1 MNARTTQFIWVIK
14 SPGQG
19 KPYRMAHVAMDANR
33 HLCGAAC
40 GNVVLIEAPAG
51 FAKCPACTH
60 AGAETMNYPPQ
71 KPTKKRVSGPARCRI
86 CGCTYER
93 GCPAGC
99 CWIEA
104 DLCSVCDQLRL
115 ALHDFTLGARRA
127 SAAGILRLFRE
138 VSQ

>member
-1 MNARTTQFIWVIK
+1 MKKTALSF
-14 SPGQG
+14 SGG
-19 KPYRMAHVAMDANR
+19 
-33 HLCGAAC
+33 G
-40 GNVVLIEAPAG
+40 AG
-51 FAKCPACTH
+51 FRRTKHIAP
-60 AGAETMNYPPQ
+60 
-71 KPTKKRVSGPARCRI
+71 KPSSGRARCRI
-86 CGCTYER
+86 CGCTYKH

-127 SAAGILRLFRE
+127 SAAGVLRLFRE